1 MKAALALIRIL
12 VVVHAVVADTS
23 TTPFDDFFPEERDA
37 LRQLRDVVNSTANL
51 HHNWTGPPCFQDQ
64 SQWVGIT
71 CSNWHVTHLVL
82 EGINLTGSLPPAFLQ
97 NITFLTILSF
107 KGNSLYG
114 TLPNLTNLAY
124 LQVVR
129 LAHNSFSG
137 SIPSEYAEL
146 PKLTKFELQ
155 GNNIDGPIPPFDQQ
169 TLTDFNVSYNRL
181 EGPIPKTSIL
191 QSFPD
196 SSYEHN
202 SGLCGTPLR
211 IPCPVSP
218 PLPVPSPGAQPGK
231 KESLQVW
238 NIVLIAA
245 AAALIPFS
253 VMLVFLCYY
262 RRVQGKITQAEQEPE
277 SRGIGRVP
285 VSWSTRLSIIKD
297 VAKGL
302 SFLHQFLASHKV
314 PHANLKSSNVLIQRI
329 DQNQYR
335 SKLTE
340 FGFLPLL
347 PSRKSSELLAIQKS
361 PEFGQGKK
369 LTHKADVYCFG
380 IVLLEVITGK
390 IPGGLSD
397 EGEHHDL
404 SNWVRMVVQS
414 DWSTDILDMEIVAAK
429 DGYEEMLRLT
439 ELALECT
446 DTAPER
452 RPKMCQVLRRI
463 EELEK
468 TSHDQQRES

>member
-1 MKAALALIRIL
+1 MRAALALIKIL
-12 VVVHAVVADTS
+12 VVVHTVVADTS
-23 TTPFDDFFPEERDA
+23 TTPFHDFFPKERDA

-64 SQWVGIT
+64 SQWVGIM

-82 EGINLTGSLPPAFLQ
+82 EGISLTGSLPPAFLQ

-107 KGNSLYG
+107 KRNSLYG

-129 LAHNSFSG
+129 FSHNSFSG

-191 QSFPD
+191 QSFPG

-202 SGLCGTPLR
+202 SGLCGTPLG

-218 PLPVPSPGAQPGK
+218 PLPVPSPGAPPGK

-238 NIVLIAA
+238 SIVLIAA

-262 RRVQGKITQAEQEPE
+262 RRVQEKNTQAEQEP
-277 SRGIGRVP
+277 GMTD
-285 VSWSTRLSIIKD
+285 VS
-297 VAKGL
+297 
-302 SFLHQFLASHKV
+302 Q
-314 PHANLKSSNVLIQRI
+314 
-329 DQNQYR
+329 
-335 SKLTE
+335 
-340 FGFLPLL
+340 
-347 PSRKSSELLAIQKS
+347 SEL
-361 PEFGQGKK
+361 
-369 LTHKADVYCFG
+369 
-380 IVLLEVITGK
+380 
-390 IPGGLSD
+390 
-397 EGEHHDL
+397 
-404 SNWVRMVVQS
+404 
-414 DWSTDILDMEIVAAK
+414 
-429 DGYEEMLRLT
+429 
-439 ELALECT
+439 
-446 DTAPER
+446 
-452 RPKMCQVLRRI
+452 
-463 EELEK
+463 
-468 TSHDQQRES
+468 